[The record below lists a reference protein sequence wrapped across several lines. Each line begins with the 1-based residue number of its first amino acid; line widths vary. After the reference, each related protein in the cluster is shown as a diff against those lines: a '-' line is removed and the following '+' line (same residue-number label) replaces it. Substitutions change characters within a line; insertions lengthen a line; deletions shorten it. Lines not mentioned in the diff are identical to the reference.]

1 MTYSDQPGAYPSDRA
16 DTADDIGK
24 TARHEYQD
32 AKDRLSHQADKL
44 RREGGQNIRSLVTD
58 ELDRRR
64 SGFGSEIRN
73 LADTL
78 RHAADEQQEKAE
90 TGAGAAPSSL
100 LRQGAGVLES
110 LSDGLES
117 RSVEDLARSVSDYAR
132 ANPAIFI
139 GGCVLAG
146 IAVGR
151 LVTASN
157 NPAPRYADY
166 SAPQVREPGVEP
178 PIYGTPSTTARD
190 EAGRPLT
197 GAFDGNS

>member
-1 MTYSDQPGAYPSDRA
+1 MTHTDHTA
-16 DTADDIGK
+16 DLGEPRADDIGRA
-24 TARHEYQD
+24 ARHEYQD

-44 RREGGQNIRSLVTD
+44 RHEGGQNIRALVTD

-64 SGFGSEIRN
+64 TGFGSEIRN

-78 RHAADEQQEKAE
+78 RHAADEQEDKAE

-110 LSDGLES
+110 LGDGLEK
-117 RSVEDLARSVSDYAR
+117 RSVEDIARSVSDYAR

-151 LVTASN
+151 LVTASSTR
-157 NPAPRYADY
+157 PQYGTY
-166 SAPQVREPGVEP
+166 TAPQTREPGVEP

-190 EAGRPLT
+190 ASGRPLS

>member
-1 MTYSDQPGAYPSDRA
+1 MTYTDQTGAFPSDRTSGQ
-16 DTADDIGK
+16 DTTDLGA
-24 TARHEYQD
+24 TARHEYHD

-64 SGFGSEIRN
+64 TGFGSEIRN

-78 RHAADEQQEKAE
+78 RHAADEQEEKAE

-110 LSDGLES
+110 LSDGLEN
-117 RSVEDLARSVSDYAR
+117 RSVEDLTRSVSDYAR

-146 IAVGR
+146 IALGR
-151 LVTASN
+151 LVTASGSQS
-157 NPAPRYADY
+157 RTYA
-166 SAPQVREPGVEP
+166 APQVREPGVEP
-178 PIYGTPSTTARD
+178 PIYGTPTTTARD

-197 GAFDGNS
+197 GAFDGTS